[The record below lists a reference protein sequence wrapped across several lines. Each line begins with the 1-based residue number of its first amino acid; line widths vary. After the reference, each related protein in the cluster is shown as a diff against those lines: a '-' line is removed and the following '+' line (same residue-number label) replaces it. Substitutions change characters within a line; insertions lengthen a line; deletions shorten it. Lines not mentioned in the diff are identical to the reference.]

1 MQIIDRDLS
10 VYAKS
15 DELLEAKFAYIDKR
29 TAELHEARTAGIPS
43 DEDFIIALERM
54 ATLPELMKILKRQI
68 YEREP
73 YLPDYIAGAIRGA
86 LRLDC
91 ASIAATE
98 ANALFDES
106 SSTAR
111 H

>member
-10 VYAKS
+10 VYEKR
-15 DELLEAKFAYIDKR
+15 DELLDAKFAYIDKR
-29 TAELHEARTAGIPS
+29 TAELHEARTSGIPS
-43 DEDFIIALERM
+43 DDDFIIAFERL
-54 ATLPELMKILKRQI
+54 AALPELMKILKRQI
-68 YEREP
+68 YEREQ

-98 ANALFDES
+98 ANALFDDSAS
-106 SSTAR
+106 SAR